1 MDKENFENLLGALG
15 EQINNGFNK
24 RRGGEG
30 RGRGGPPGMRTE
42 HLENDYLT
50 ISFEKPNEEEKSN
63 EEEEK
68 TNESEEKKK
77 MSEESLNKIS
87 NKMKMK
93 MKH

>member
-1 MDKENFENLLGALG
+1 MDKENFDNLVGALG

-30 RGRGGPPGMRTE
+30 RGRGGPPGMRQ

-50 ISFEKPNEEEKSN
+50 IRLKKRNEEEKPN